1 MPTIDEHLVEETWEA
16 VRAYSPE
23 QAKLEAQAFLDR
35 QPHVIT
41 FVRAFGEEFPES
53 VRGLALGAVYF
64 LFKVLEADRREPL
77 GTVPGVRLRE
87 AYQANLE
94 WLDDFEVGDEEV
106 DDRFLERRL
115 QAAGAFPQ
123 PNLLLYLLRVFY
135 REDPGTGEFDRE
147 AKAHLFLLLKTVLDS
162 LA

>member
-1 MPTIDEHLVEETWEA
+1 MLTIDEGLVERTWEA
-16 VRAYSPE
+16 VRAYAPE
-23 QAKLEAQAFLDR
+23 EAKREAAAFVGQ
-35 QPHVIT
+35 QPHVVT

-53 VRGLALGAVYF
+53 VRGLALGVVYF
-64 LFKVLEADRREPL
+64 LFKVLEAGREAPL
-77 GTVPGVRLRE
+77 PTVPGVRLRE
-87 AYQANLE
+87 AYQKNLA
-94 WLDDFEVGDEEV
+94 WLEEFEVGDGEV

-123 PNLLLYLLRVFY
+123 PNLLLYLLKIFY

>member
-1 MPTIDEHLVEETWEA
+1 MPTIDEGLVEQTWEA
-16 VRAYSPE
+16 VRAYAPE
-23 QAKLEAQAFLDR
+23 EAKREATVFVNR
-35 QPHVIT
+35 QPHVVT

-53 VRGLALGAVYF
+53 VRRLALGAVYF
-64 LFKVLEADRREPL
+64 LFKVLEADGEEPL
-77 GTVPGVRLRE
+77 PTVPGVRLRE
-87 AYQANLE
+87 AYQANLA
-94 WLDDFEVGDEEV
+94 WLEEFEVGDEEV

-115 QAAGAFPQ
+115 QASGTFPQ
-123 PNLLLYLLRVFY
+123 PNFLLYLLKVFY

>member
-1 MPTIDEHLVEETWEA
+1 MPTIDERVVEQTWEA
-16 VRAYSPE
+16 VRAYAPE
-23 QAKLEAQAFLDR
+23 EAKREAAAFVER
-35 QPHVIT
+35 QPHVVTI
-41 FVRAFGEEFPES
+41 VRAFGEEFPES

-94 WLDDFEVGDEEV
+94 WLEEFEVGDEKV

-115 QAAGAFPQ
+115 QAGGAFPQ
-123 PNLLLYLLRVFY
+123 PNLLLYLLRIFY